1 MVDVFG
7 FDARLAVV
15 ATKFGFEV
23 ATASARGSG
32 S

>member
-1 MVDVFG
+1 MVDAFG

-15 ATKFGFEV
+15 ATKV
-23 ATASARGSG
+23 RIQDTNRSARGSG